1 MRIAASAINVVVHPP
16 LRASAMTN
24 ALARLDRPLLV
35 QTANKRDQERAAA
48 ICRSVRVRV
57 SAATRSRRVAKLDR
71 RRRNGVDRVVRHTL
85 RFHGVARNTRA
96 IGVRR
101 RAARSIVGRSGRVP
115 SAEALIVEARGVL
128 LHAGGDTR
136 PRAVPLVADPNMAWD
151 SNPKDA
157 DLPATASAG

>member
-115 SAEALIVEARGVL
+115 RGVL